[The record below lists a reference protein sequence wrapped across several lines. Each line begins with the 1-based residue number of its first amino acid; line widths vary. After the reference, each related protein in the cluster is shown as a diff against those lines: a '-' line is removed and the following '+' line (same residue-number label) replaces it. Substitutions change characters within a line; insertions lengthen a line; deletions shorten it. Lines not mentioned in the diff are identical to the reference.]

1 MTESTTSLDE
11 AFDRMARLDFELPNG
26 FVNHGP
32 MACEALAALDLDDQ
46 IEGWSRRFAQML
58 DTGPKAERPEGF
70 GGAGWRSALGDY
82 RRLPEWIGYFDDAV
96 DDQGWAPLVGTWV
109 PRLVPG
115 LGTALFHGVIRTA
128 QAVRAIDAVD
138 TEARR
143 AELARSLAYWA
154 ARCRPGQPPA
164 DVRAEGATATAVV
177 GDAAR
182 GARHYLVE
190 PTIYYLHGVTG
201 AMAVELLLP
210 HIAEDD
216 GLAALAQVRGEHAA
230 MYGDDDPAPLGPSQE
245 WDERVGLAAAHS
257 HDVHAVKL
265 VEACRRGYASTSDPS
280 FAAAAGQVA
289 RRRRGR

>member
-154 ARCRPGQPPA
+154 ARTGRASPPPMSGPRVPRPPRWWATRPVAPGTTWSSPPSTTCTA
-164 DVRAEGATATAVV
+164 SPGPWPSNCCSRTSPRTTVWRRSPRCGASMPPCTATTTRPRS
-177 GDAAR
+177 AR
-182 GARHYLVE
+182 ARNGTSVSAWPP
-190 PTIYYLHGVTG
+190 PTAT
-201 AMAVELLLP
+201 M
-210 HIAEDD
+210 
-216 GLAALAQVRGEHAA
+216 
-230 MYGDDDPAPLGPSQE
+230 
-245 WDERVGLAAAHS
+245 
-257 HDVHAVKL
+257 
-265 VEACRRGYASTSDPS
+265 ST
-280 FAAAAGQVA
+280 
-289 RRRRGR
+289 R